1 MKKTPP
7 AKDINE
13 YLKTVPGGSRGVLQ
27 KLRRT
32 IKTAAPEAEEG
43 ISYRIPVFKC
53 HGPLVFF
60 AAYEE
65 HCSLFVPSK
74 AIVASFSAELKG
86 YYNSGATIHFTP
98 DHPLPASLVKKIVRA
113 KLQDNLLRV
122 SLKRKKRGDIPEDSP

>member
-1 MKKTPP
+1 MKKTAP

-13 YLKTVPGGSRGVLQ
+13 YLKTVPQGSRGVLQ

-32 IKTAAPEAEEG
+32 IKTAVPEAEEG
-43 ISYRIPVFKC
+43 ISYRMPVFKF

-60 AAYEE
+60 AAFEN

-74 AIVASFSAELKG
+74 AIVASFRSELRG

-98 DHPLPASLVKKIVRA
+98 DHPLPVSLVKKIVRA

-122 SLKRKKRGDIPEDSP
+122 SLKHK

>member
-13 YLKTVPGGSRGVLQ
+13 YLKTVPRGSRGVLQ

-32 IKTAAPEAEEG
+32 IKSAAREAEEG
-43 ISYRIPVFKC
+43 ISYRMPVFKF

-60 AAYEE
+60 AAFEN

-74 AIVASFSAELKG
+74 AIVASFKSELRG

-122 SLKRKKRGDIPEDSP
+122 SQKHK

>member
-13 YLKTVPGGSRGVLQ
+13 YLKTVPRGSRGVLQ

-32 IKTAAPEAEEG
+32 IKSAAPEAEEG
-43 ISYRIPVFKC
+43 ISYRMPVFKF
-53 HGPLVFF
+53 HGPLLFF
-60 AAYEE
+60 AAFEN

-74 AIVASFSAELKG
+74 AIVASFKSELSG
-86 YYNSGATIHFTP
+86 YDNSGATIHFTP
-98 DHPLPASLVKKIVRA
+98 DHPLPAALVRKIVRA

-122 SLKRKKRGDIPEDSP
+122 SLKHK

>member
-1 MKKTPP
+1 MKRNSRRKVDTDEKDASGERHKRVSQDGSARLPGSPPETPP
-7 AKDINE
+7 D
-13 YLKTVPGGSRGVLQ
+13 
-27 KLRRT
+27 
-32 IKTAAPEAEEG
+32 AEEG

-60 AAYEE
+60 AAYED

-74 AIVASFSAELKG
+74 AIVASFSSELRG

-122 SLKRKKRGDIPEDSP
+122 LLKHK

>member
-1 MKKTPP
+1 MKKNPP

-13 YLKTVPGGSRGVLQ
+13 YLKTVPRGSRGILQ

-43 ISYRIPVFKC
+43 ISYRMPVFKF

-60 AAYEE
+60 AAFEN

-74 AIVASFSAELKG
+74 AIVASFRSELRG

-113 KLQDNLLRV
+113 KIQDNVLRF
-122 SLKRKKRGDIPEDSP
+122 SLKHK

>member
-13 YLKTVPGGSRGVLQ
+13 YLKTVPRGSRGVLQ

-43 ISYRIPVFKC
+43 ISYRMPVFKF

-60 AAYEE
+60 AAFEN

-74 AIVASFSAELKG
+74 AIVASFRSELRG

-98 DHPLPASLVKKIVRA
+98 DHPLPASLVRKIVRA
-113 KLQDNLLRV
+113 KIQDNVLRV
-122 SLKRKKRGDIPEDSP
+122 SLKQK

>member
-1 MKKTPP
+1 MKKTAP

-13 YLKTVPGGSRGVLQ
+13 YLKTVPRGSRGVLQ

-43 ISYRIPVFKC
+43 ISYRIPVFKF

-60 AAYEE
+60 AAYED

-74 AIVASFSAELKG
+74 AIVASFSSELRG

-98 DHPLPASLVKKIVRA
+98 DHPLPPSLVKKIVRA

-122 SLKRKKRGDIPEDSP
+122 SLKHK

>member
-13 YLKTVPGGSRGVLQ
+13 YLRTVPRGSRGVLQ

-32 IKTAAPEAEEG
+32 IKSAAPVAEEG
-43 ISYRIPVFKC
+43 ISYRIPVFKF

-60 AAYEE
+60 AAYED

-98 DHPLPASLVKKIVRA
+98 DHPLPASLVRKIVKARVQA
-113 KLQDNLLRV
+113 NLLRV
-122 SLKRKKRGDIPEDSP
+122 KKKNT

>member
-13 YLKTVPGGSRGVLQ
+13 YLKTVPRGSRGVLQ

-32 IKTAAPEAEEG
+32 IRTAAPEAEEG
-43 ISYRIPVFKC
+43 ISYRIPVFKS

-60 AAYEE
+60 AAYED
-65 HCSLFVPSK
+65 HCSLFVPGK
-74 AIVASFSAELKG
+74 AIVASFSAELRG
-86 YYNSGATIHFTP
+86 YYNS

-113 KLQDNLLRV
+113 KLRDNMVRD
-122 SLKRKKRGDIPEDSP
+122 SLKDK

>member
-1 MKKTPP
+1 
-7 AKDINE
+7 
-13 YLKTVPGGSRGVLQ
+13 
-27 KLRRT
+27 
-32 IKTAAPEAEEG
+32 
-43 ISYRIPVFKC
+43 
-53 HGPLVFF
+53 VFF